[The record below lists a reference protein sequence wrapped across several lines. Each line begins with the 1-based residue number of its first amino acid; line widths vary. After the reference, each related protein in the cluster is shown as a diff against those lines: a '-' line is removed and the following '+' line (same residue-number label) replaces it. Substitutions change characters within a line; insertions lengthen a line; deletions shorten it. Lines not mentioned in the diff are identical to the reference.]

1 MNSVRSLFS
10 RAVAGALLVSVLAAP
25 AAAQELK
32 IGVVNI
38 PLLMDRAPQT
48 QAAMAALEE
57 EFQPR
62 QRELLAKRKEYED
75 LVARVERDV
84 AVMGETERRNADR
97 ELRDLQR
104 EVTRLQEEF
113 GEDFNLRRNEELGNL
128 QRALLQEVQ
137 NYAQSAGYDLIVGD
151 GVLYASS
158 AVNVT
163 ALVLEAMQASAQA
176 AGTN

>member
-1 MNSVRSLFS
+1 MNSVRSLFAQ
-10 RAVAGALLVSVLAAP
+10 AVAAALLVSAFAAP
-25 AAAQELK
+25 AVAQELK

-48 QAAMAALEE
+48 QSAMTALEE

-62 QRELLAKRKEYED
+62 QRDILAKQKELEE
-75 LVARVERDV
+75 LAERVNRDI
-84 AVMGETERRNADR
+84 AVMGETERRNAERDV
-97 ELRDLQR
+97 RDLQR

-113 GEDFNLRRNEELGNL
+113 REDFNLRRNEELGNL
-128 QRALLQEVQ
+128 QRSLLQEVQ
-137 NYAQSAGYDLIVGD
+137 NYAQTAGYDLIVGD

-163 ALVLEAMQASAQA
+163 ALVLEAMQANAQA